1 MFLYHALEN
10 FFNTNSS
17 EIAAECIKMFGI
29 SRIAETVAMRRRRD
43 GFIKRFMSNSSIQS
57 VKFVVPCLDTCS

>member
-29 SRIAETVAMRRRRD
+29 SRIAETVAMHRD

>member
-1 MFLYHALEN
+1 MFLYHALEK
-10 FFNTNSS
+10 FLTLTVP

-29 SRIAETVAMRRRRD
+29 SRIAETMAMCRD
-43 GFIKRFMSNSSIQS
+43 GFIKRFMSNNSIQS